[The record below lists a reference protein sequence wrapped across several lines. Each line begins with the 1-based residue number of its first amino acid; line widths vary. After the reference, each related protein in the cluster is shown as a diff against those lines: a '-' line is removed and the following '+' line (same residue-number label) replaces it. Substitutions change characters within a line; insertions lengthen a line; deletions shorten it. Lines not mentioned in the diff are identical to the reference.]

1 MYLMYIKYCILVFY
15 SSLSAHLSSLTLSL
29 HPSLFLNPFPPLAAK
44 IGPFITLL
52 MLDYFT
58 LSNARQFYSSRESS
72 WEKGLRLNIT
82 SILPHLIE
90 IKISYFSKLFILP
103 QKLKVNLQWWF
114 WKFSKQKNKGHQ
126 EDKADDYQH
135 IYSILNVS
143 ILWFLITKPYC
154 LG

>member
-1 MYLMYIKYCILVFY
+1 MYFSILLI
-15 SSLSAHLSSLTLSL
+15 SLC
-29 HPSLFLNPFPPLAAK
+29 PSLFLNPSPPLAAK
-44 IGPFITLL
+44 IRPFITLI

-58 LSNARQFYSSRESS
+58 LSNARQFYWSRESL

>member
-1 MYLMYIKYCILVFY
+1 MYFSILLI
-15 SSLSAHLSSLTLSL
+15 SLC
-29 HPSLFLNPFPPLAAK
+29 PSLFLNPSPPLAAK
-44 IGPFITLL
+44 IRPFITLI

-58 LSNARQFYSSRESS
+58 LSNARQFYWSRESL

-103 QKLKVNLQWWF
+103 QKLKVNFLWWF
-114 WKFSKQKNKGHQ
+114 CQIYFSEIFQKKTRATMP

-135 IYSILNVS
+135 IYNILNVS

>member
-15 SSLSAHLSSLTLSL
+15 SSL
-29 HPSLFLNPFPPLAAK
+29 PSLFLNPFPPLAAK
-44 IGPFITLL
+44 IRPFITLL
-52 MLDYFT
+52 MLDHFT
-58 LSNARQFYSSRESS
+58 VFNARKFYSSRESI

-114 WKFSKQKNKGHQ
+114 YQIYFPEIFQKKNKGHQ

-135 IYSILNVS
+135 IYI
-143 ILWFLITKPYC
+143 IYWM
-154 LG
+154 